1 MLQQPSPLRTNH
13 FSITLDLFW
22 KINKIGLTTL
32 MGLMLFYPTAHSEVA
47 LALNVPY
54 LMIMIKEYIL
64 LELNMNI

>member
-1 MLQQPSPLRTNH
+1 
-13 FSITLDLFW
+13 
-22 KINKIGLTTL
+22 

-64 LELNMNI
+64 LELNMIYNII